1 VSESFVCAYKPL
13 SISVKARPQNG
24 HCPSKWW
31 RLSLSLARHF
41 EGRLMNVRRS
51 QTTRA
56 EGKQQIEMDAER
68 RPRRRRRPVR
78 SWPGGVTCRHRSRFG
93 SMRHVRA
100 ARPSSVLRRRR
111 PPPPLATRR
120 RLLQRRAR
128 APFFAVDCQN
138 WPASKNSTTSLAR
151 HLRLPSS
158 MSRSCAR
165 TRYRR
170 HSKQWPTSGSH
181 NWRLVATVLSTKLHL
196 CIVSHKNVPLFHYN
210 SGISQWMFTL
220 IVPQGRIQE

>member
-1 VSESFVCAYKPL
+1 MSHL
-13 SISVKARPQNG
+13 SVHINHYPFRSKQGRKMDIARPNDEDCRCRLHAILRVAWWTCDG
-24 HCPSKWW
+24 HIRRVLRASNKSKWTQSVDHDEDDDQFAADPVAW
-31 RLSLSLARHF
+31 PVVTGLGSDRCVTFARPGHRQF
-41 EGRLMNVRRS
+41 C
-51 QTTRA
+51 A
-56 EGKQQIEMDAER
+56 AAD
-68 RPRRRRRPVR
+68 RRRR
-78 SWPGGVTCRHRSRFG
+78 WQ
-93 SMRHVRA
+93 RA
-100 ARPSSVLRRRR
+100 DDSSS
-111 PPPPLATRR
+111 A
-120 RLLQRRAR
+120 AR